1 MAIAT
6 TSTIGNPSM
15 TRVFSASS
23 TEQVYSNQT
32 DSVTQTAIGL
42 SMPGQVVS
50 YVCATVASGT
60 GLWRIISSTTNKIHR
75 QGFVSKTGYVDN
87 MECMI
92 SPLTIQPDMLFQIYA
107 QPDNAGANESN
118 MVALVYTERGVE
130 AFQATGALDAINAPL
145 ISIISGLGVGNLLFG
160 ATISKIAVAGE
171 FGMALNNLN
180 VVDAAGGTTYTGY
193 GNYRLP
199 TAGGTSTKVNGSFP
213 MSIRI
218 QKGWVVNVN
227 PTTA

>member
-1 MAIAT
+1 
-6 TSTIGNPSM
+6 
-15 TRVFSASS
+15 
-23 TEQVYSNQT
+23 
-32 DSVTQTAIGL
+32 
-42 SMPGQVVS
+42 
-50 YVCATVASGT
+50 
-60 GLWRIISSTTNKIHR
+60 
-75 QGFVSKTGYVDN
+75 

-118 MVALVYTERGVE
+118 LVALVYTERGVE
-130 AFQATGALDAINAPL
+130 AFQSIGALDAINSPL

-180 VVDAAGGTTYTGY
+180 VVDAAGGTQFTGY

-213 MSIRI
+213 MNVRI